1 MRGRAI
7 FAQDVRPVTAGPTIT
22 HDYETLRDSLLG
34 AGTLLAL
41 PELHGGVSGA
51 LCAGGPPAAE
61 RWLDGFFTDHEAT
74 NLTAVRDSLH
84 GLVSA
89 TWQALGGGELAFE
102 PLLPDEEASLEDQVQ
117 ALALWCHGFLSG
129 LGASAPDLAEFSA
142 EQGSAEAAATAEVAE
157 ILADFAQI
165 SRAGVDEDD
174 AGDRDRA
181 DFALAELKE
190 YARVS
195 AQIVFE
201 DLAPRRIAAARD
213 AH

>member
-1 MRGRAI
+1 
-7 FAQDVRPVTAGPTIT
+7 VTAPPPLTA
-22 HDYETLRDSLLG
+22 HDYDTLRASLVD
-34 AGTLLAL
+34 AGSLLAL

-61 RWLDGFFTDHEAT
+61 RWLDDFFADHDADR
-74 NLTAVRDSLH
+74 ASL
-84 GLVSA
+84 GDALRELVDA
-89 TWQALGGGELAFE
+89 TWLAFGGGELAFA
-102 PLLPDEEASLEDQVQ
+102 PLLPDDDSGLEDQVQ

-129 LGASAPDLAEFSA
+129 LAPDLAAGSA
-142 EQGSAEAAATAEVAE
+142 RSDAEAANAEVAE

-165 SRAGVDEDD
+165 SRAGMDDED
-174 AGDRDRA
+174 AADRDRA

-201 DLAPRRIAAARD
+201 DLAAQRAAGARGAD
-213 AH
+213 